1 METMKVVVCTK
12 YGSPEVLR
20 VIQHKKPV
28 PKEDEVLIKICA
40 TSVTNSDI
48 FIRSSRVALQLLIPF
63 RIMMGIVKPK
73 KEVIGEVFAGIITE
87 VGSKTTR
94 FHVGDQVYGLTGFSL
109 GAYAEYKSM
118 KEVDSKQGCVAIKPK
133 NISFEEA
140 TAAAYGGL
148 HQNLH
153 RKRLQHQTHS
163 FLAEVSDPSRV

>member
-94 FHVGDQVYGLTGFSL
+94 FH
-109 GAYAEYKSM
+109 
-118 KEVDSKQGCVAIKPK
+118 
-133 NISFEEA
+133 
-140 TAAAYGGL
+140 
-148 HQNLH
+148 
-153 RKRLQHQTHS
+153 
-163 FLAEVSDPSRV
+163 